1 MPLIP
6 GRLPPG
12 TCYGTPQQM
21 LEVFSQHLSTTGSEQ
36 GTLYTTTSA
45 VPTVV
50 DPLEPFP
57 RIWVDRTTA
66 NSPIVKVYGGDTGQN
81 WVQAGAQTLFKQ
93 FGTLNTLGA
102 NTDKYA
108 FEAFTLPPR
117 SIIHWIAYY
126 VAVKFVPTASP
137 SADTTVN
144 LLLDPGGTENPFIA
158 PNLGTVLGTSI
169 DVNPAGALPEKPSFV
184 PGLTGDTFGKYS
196 TTSKVWAQFGPN
208 NSTFSAGLV
217 NIWLNFSQLQG

>member
-1 MPLIP
+1 
-6 GRLPPG
+6 
-12 TCYGTPQQM
+12 M

-57 RIWVDRTTA
+57 RIWVDRSTE

-81 WVQAGAQTLFKQ
+81 WVQAGPQILFKQ
-93 FGTLNTLGA
+93 FGTLNTPGGN
-102 NTDKYA
+102 NTARA

-117 SIIHWIAYY
+117 SVIHWIAYY
-126 VAVKFVPTASP
+126 VATPFVSVSATSSPITVSLHLDPTGDNPFAPNNNAVFGSPLTAS
-137 SADTTVN
+137 SVSQ
-144 LLLDPGGTENPFIA
+144 G
-158 PNLGTVLGTSI
+158 
-169 DVNPAGALPEKPSFV
+169 PSFL
-184 PGLTGDTFGKYS
+184 PSLNQDIFSKYS
-196 TTSKVWAQFGPN
+196 TSSKVWAQFGPN
-208 NSTFSAGLV
+208 STFSAGLL

>member
-6 GRLPPG
+6 GKLPPG

-36 GTLYTTTSA
+36 GTLYTTTYS

-57 RIWVDRTTA
+57 RIWVDRTAA

-93 FGTLNTLGA
+93 FGTLNTIGA
-102 NTDKYA
+102 NNGAYA
-108 FEAFTLPPR
+108 FEAFNLPPR
-117 SIIHWIAYY
+117 SVIHWVAYY
-126 VAVKFVPTASP
+126 VAVKFVSTASP
-137 SADTTVN
+137 SANITVD
-144 LLLDPGGTENPFIA
+144 LFLDPTGTSNPF
-158 PNLGTVLGTSI
+158 PVSNRGTLLGSAF
-169 DVNPAGALPEKPSFV
+169 DVNPENLPEKPSFV

-208 NSTFSAGLV
+208 NSTFDAGLV
-217 NIWLNFSQLQG
+217 NIWLNYSQLQG